1 MSYQSYDEPLRTL
14 CIFKTSGCK
23 SREQVTISL
32 GFISDCIWLET
43 KGARFFLQPIIRA
56 AEERKQWQ
64 GHMTSNNKTVSRQK
78 SLGGYHGNCN
88 IYDVKGTEE
97 MSPANIGRFEIYSH
111 KFVDKSFFLGL
122 YFTKHSMTGLK
133 GNSSFCFPRIS
144 VYPYADGLL
153 LIHYVA
159 NCKL

>member
-1 MSYQSYDEPLRTL
+1 MKLFPAKNLWAGTTVTV
-14 CIFKTSGCK
+14 TS
-23 SREQVTISL
+23 
-32 GFISDCIWLET
+32 
-43 KGARFFLQPIIRA
+43 
-56 AEERKQWQ
+56 
-64 GHMTSNNKTVSRQK
+64 MTS
-78 SLGGYHGNCN
+78 
-88 IYDVKGTEE
+88 KGTEE

-133 GNSSFCFPRIS
+133 GNSSFCFSRIS

>member
-1 MSYQSYDEPLRTL
+1 MKLFPVKNLWAGATV
-14 CIFKTSGCK
+14 IVTS
-23 SREQVTISL
+23 
-32 GFISDCIWLET
+32 
-43 KGARFFLQPIIRA
+43 
-56 AEERKQWQ
+56 
-64 GHMTSNNKTVSRQK
+64 MTS
-78 SLGGYHGNCN
+78 
-88 IYDVKGTEE
+88 KGTGE

-144 VYPYADGLL
+144 VYPYAEGLL

-159 NCKL
+159 NCKLYYLCVGEFPWLEHMRHKTFDFQP